1 MNKIDWVRKLTSRK
15 FWMSLASF
23 VGMMIVAF
31 GGAESQATQV
41 TALIMAGAAVVA
53 YVIGEGLA
61 DAGHANDIE
70 VGYLLEETKDDE

>member
-70 VGYLLEETKDDE
+70 VGYLLEETEDE

>member
-1 MNKIDWVRKLTSRK
+1 
-15 FWMSLASF
+15 MSLASF

-70 VGYLLEETKDDE
+70 VGYLLEETEDE